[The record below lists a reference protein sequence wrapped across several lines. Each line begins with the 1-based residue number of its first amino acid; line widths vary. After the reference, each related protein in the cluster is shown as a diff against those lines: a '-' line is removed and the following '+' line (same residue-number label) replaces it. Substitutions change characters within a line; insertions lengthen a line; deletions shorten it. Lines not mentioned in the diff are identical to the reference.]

1 MKKINWGSWIV
12 LSFVV
17 FALGTFTMV
26 YISMNSRVDLVTDDY
41 YEKELKYQDHID
53 VLKNTNAIESKVSFT
68 LNRSSISISYPNIDA
83 PSNYSGVVMFFRPS
97 DKTLDFSRP
106 VSIDSTYSQ
115 TIATDTLLRGMW
127 RVKISWDVGE
137 KQYYTEQPVIIQ

>member
-1 MKKINWGSWIV
+1 MKKMNWGSWIV

-53 VLKNTNAIESKVSFT
+53 VLKNTNTIESNVSFT
-68 LNRSSISISYPNIDA
+68 FKRSSVSISYPNVDV
-83 PSNYSGVVMFFRPS
+83 PSKYSGVVMFFRPS

-127 RVKISWDVGE
+127 RMKISWNVGE
-137 KQYYTEQPVIIQ
+137 KQYYTEQPVIFQ